1 MKAKHVTDSNNFV
14 TIRGLVIP
22 AAWDE
27 NGKVTGVH
35 ISTYDEKQYFVQNN
49 EYLDELLQL
58 VGQETVIT
66 GEVRREGRR
75 NFLIPHRSL

>member
-1 MKAKHVTDSNNFV
+1 MKAKHITDSNNLV

-27 NGKVTGVH
+27 SGKVTGVH
-35 ISTYDEKQYFVQNN
+35 ISTYDEKQYFIEGN
-49 EYLDELLQL
+49 EQVDELIQL

-75 NFLIPHRSL
+75 NFLIPHRPL